1 MQQVLRQM
9 FKLKAILHPDF
20 EQLNDFIRSL
30 PEVFNREGTV
40 LYKGRNELRQYRI
53 AGYDLVV
60 KSFKRP
66 HLINRIVYGFLRPS
80 KAERSYQ
87 YALKLLKTGF
97 KTPQPVGFVTCRK
110 GICFEKSY
118 YISLKSTC
126 SFTYKDFN
134 HRSFQ
139 RQDEILKAIALFTA
153 RLHESGFLHKDY
165 SAGNILF
172 DDTTEKIPIEIID
185 LNRIVFRKVNME
197 DGCKN
202 FERLPGS
209 DDMLTL
215 MGTIYAKSRG
225 FDPETCVSKIKKYV
239 QTELDARQKRC

>member
-1 MQQVLRQM
+1 MSKLRT
-9 FKLKAILHPDF
+9 ILHPDF
-20 EQLNDFIRSL
+20 EELNDFIRSL
-30 PEVFNREGTV
+30 PELFNREGTV

-87 YALKLLKTGF
+87 YALKLLKAGF
-97 KTPQPVGFVTCRK
+97 KTPQPVGFVTSRK
-110 GICFEKSY
+110 GICFDKSY

-126 SFTYKDFN
+126 PFTYKDFN
-134 HRSFQ
+134 NHSFQ

-172 DDTTEKIPIEIID
+172 NDITKEISIEIID
-185 LNRIVFRKVNME
+185 LNRIVFKKVNME
-197 DGCKN
+197 NGCKN
-202 FERLPGS
+202 FERLPGN

-215 MGTIYAKSRG
+215 LGTTYAKARG
-225 FDPETCVSKIKKYV
+225 FDPEICVRKIKKYV
-239 QTELDARQKRC
+239 QIEVDARQKRC